1 MEKQIK
7 DKVNEIKT
15 KLYDLFGYVFEL
27 RFDPNTFEITF
38 DYNGKVYQWNI
49 DDFDCEYED
58 EVLDEID
65 GIFYF
70 CLDTLEENEN

>member
-7 DKVNEIKT
+7 DKVNEIKN
-15 KLYDLFGYVFEL
+15 KLYNLFGYVFEL
-27 RFDPNTFEITF
+27 TFDPNTFEITF

-58 EVLDEID
+58 EVLSEID